1 MYSMLSCDS
10 THEEFR
16 SPKRRDKVMPTLQTG
31 TLKGHMLGVRGK
43 RLTRNRL
50 AQAETEKPQFQIS
63 SNLKL
68 LK

>member
-1 MYSMLSCDS
+1 
-10 THEEFR
+10 
-16 SPKRRDKVMPTLQTG
+16 MPTLQTG
-31 TLKGHMLGVRGK
+31 TLKGHMLRVRGK
-43 RLTRNRL
+43 WLTRNRL